1 MIGKKIGNRYE
12 ILALIGGGGMSLVYQ
27 AKDIYLNRIVAVKVL
42 REQFT
47 SDNEFVR
54 RFRREAQAVASLS
67 HPNIVNIYDVG
78 QDKDIHYLVMEYIKG
93 KTLKELITERAPLPL
108 NEVIDIVKQICDAL
122 EHAHE
127 NSIVHRDIKPHN
139 IIITRGGRVKVTDFG
154 IARAV
159 STATVTHT
167 RGIIGSV
174 HYFSPEQAKG
184 EITDEK
190 SDIYSLG
197 IVLYEMVTGKLPF
210 EGESPISVALMHI
223 QNKPVPP
230 SVHNPGLTENIE
242 KIILKAI
249 SKNPSDRYENVAT
262 IRLDL
267 RVALLGKVTGGVTEI
282 SEHQPV
288 KEQKPTIV
296 NASVSDDTLIFEDI
310 PIEPDKDKAE
320 AEKQFGKKAKKMKP
334 LGYLLVTFFSLLII
348 GGSIWGLGQIW
359 VKEEVLVPDII
370 ELPATEAQRILA
382 SKNLKMTVEKE
393 VPHDKISKDYIISQD
408 PLPDT
413 KTKSGRTIQVVVS
426 SGPAL
431 VPVPDV
437 VGSSQI
443 IADVNITNAGLKL
456 GQVDQRHSSEYANG
470 IVMGQYPEADA
481 MVPEK
486 STVDLV
492 VSKGPEPRNISME
505 PYVGLELSNVEA
517 RLEEAG
523 LVLGEVKRQ
532 KSELYPRDFVIEQ
545 SPIAGKEVLQGS
557 KVNLIVSD
565 GPGPT
570 TQTARVVVKLN
581 ESGQV
586 KIEVRDVQ
594 GIRTAYEKYHQ
605 QGDVFVVN
613 VNYFGQGII
622 TVYINGKAIK
632 EQVVPSEQ

>member
-47 SDNEFVR
+47 GDNEFIR

-78 QDKDIHYLVMEYIKG
+78 QDKDIHYLVMEYVKG
-93 KTLKELITERAPLPL
+93 KTLKEVITERAPLPL

-184 EITDEK
+184 EVTDEK

-223 QNKPVPP
+223 QNQPVPP
-230 SVHNPGLTENIE
+230 SVHNPNLPESIE

-249 SKNPSDRYENVAT
+249 HKNPNERYENVAK

-267 RVALLGKVTGGVTEI
+267 LTAILGKMTGGAVD
-282 SEHQPV
+282 SADPQPA
-288 KEQKPTIV
+288 KEQKQIGT
-296 NASVSDDTLIFEDI
+296 VSGDTLVFEDI
-310 PIEPDKDKAE
+310 SVVENKLDP
-320 AEKQFGKKAKKMKP
+320 EKQPEKKIRKMKP
-334 LGYLLVTFFSLLII
+334 LGYFLVTLLSLLII
-348 GGSIWGLGQIW
+348 GGAIWGLGKFW

-370 ELPATEAQRILA
+370 ELPAPEAQRILVA
-382 SKNLKMTVEKE
+382 KNLKMVVEKE
-393 VPHDKISKDYIISQD
+393 VPHGEIPKDYIISQD

-413 KTKSGRTIQVVVS
+413 KTKAGRTIQVVVS

-437 VGSSQI
+437 IGSSQI
-443 IADVNITNAGLKL
+443 VADVNITNAGLTL
-456 GQVDQRHSSEYANG
+456 GKVDHKFSSQYANG
-470 IVMGQYPEADA
+470 IVMGQYPEAGEK
-481 MVPEK
+481 VPEK

-492 VSKGPEPRNISME
+492 ISKGPEPQNISM
-505 PYVGLELSNVEA
+505 PPFVGLELNIVEA

-523 LVLGEVKRQ
+523 LVLGEVTRQ
-532 KSELYPRDFVIEQ
+532 KSDLYPRDFVIEQ
-545 SPIAGKEVLQGS
+545 TPIAGKEVIQGS
-557 KVNLIVSD
+557 KVDLVVSD

-594 GIRTAYEKYHQ
+594 GKRTAYEKYHE

-613 VNYFGQGII
+613 VNYFGQGVI
-622 TVYINGKAIK
+622 TVYINGKPIK
-632 EQVVPSEQ
+632 EEVVPSEQ

>member
-42 REQFT
+42 REYFT

-78 QDKDIHYLVMEYIKG
+78 QDEDTHYLVMEYIKG
-93 KTLKELITERAPLPL
+93 KTLKEIITEKAPIPL
-108 NEVIDIVKQICDAL
+108 NETIDIVKQICDAL

-184 EITDEK
+184 EVTGEK

-223 QNKPVPP
+223 QNEPMLP
-230 SVHNPGLTENIE
+230 SRYNSNLTDDIE

-249 SKNPSDRYENVAT
+249 KKNPNERYETVAKL
-262 IRLDL
+262 RLDL
-267 RVALLGKVTGGVTEI
+267 RASQLGKI
-282 SEHQPV
+282 SAPA
-288 KEQKPTIV
+288 KETVEQQAFRDKKSVP
-296 NASVSDDTLIFEDI
+296 SVSDDTLVLDDK
-310 PIEPDKDKAE
+310 PILNNKPL
-320 AEKQFGKKAKKMKP
+320 EKQYGKKTRKIRP
-334 LGYLLVTFFSLLII
+334 LGYLLLTFFSLLII
-348 GGSIWGLGQIW
+348 GGAIWGLGQLWI
-359 VKEEVLVPDII
+359 KEEILVPDII
-370 ELPATEAQRILA
+370 EMSAPEAQRILA
-382 SKNLKMTVEKE
+382 AENLKMAIDRK
-393 VPHDKISKDYIISQD
+393 VPHPDIKKDHIISQD
-408 PLPDT
+408 PLPET
-413 KTKSGRTIQVVVS
+413 RTKSGRTIQVLVS

-431 VPVPDV
+431 VPATDV
-437 VGSSQI
+437 IGSSQI
-443 IADVNITNAGLKL
+443 IADVNITNDGLAVGKVE
-456 GQVDQRHSSEYANG
+456 QQFSSQYANG
-470 IVMGQYPEADA
+470 IVMGQYPEAGEL
-481 MVPEK
+481 VPEK
-486 STVDLV
+486 STIDLV
-492 VSKGPEPRNISME
+492 VSKGPEPRNISM
-505 PYVGLELSNVEA
+505 PPLIGLDLNNVEA
-517 RLEEAG
+517 RLQETG
-523 LVLGEVKRQ
+523 LELGEVTRQ
-532 KSELYPRDFVIEQ
+532 KSELYSYDFVIEQ
-545 SPIAGKEVLQGS
+545 NPIAGKEVLQGT
-557 KVNLIVSD
+557 KVNLVLSD
-565 GPGPT
+565 GPGPS
-570 TQTARVVVKLN
+570 TQSARVVVKLN

-586 KIEVRDVQ
+586 KIQVRDVK
-594 GIRTAYEKYHQ
+594 GSRIAYEKNHE

-613 VNYFGQGII
+613 VNFFGQGII
-622 TVYINGKAIK
+622 TVFINGKKIQ
-632 EQVVPSEQ
+632 EQPVPVDQ